1 MICKIYIEL
10 ALTQTLRGE
19 LFVSWLNTNKFLF
32 GRYYCDD
39 IFGFSIHAKI
49 LIYVNNQDMFHIINK
64 NISND
69 NFLSPL

>member
-1 MICKIYIEL
+1 MICKIYI
-10 ALTQTLRGE
+10 TQISSGE
-19 LFVSWLNTNKFLF
+19 IFISWLNTNKFLF

-39 IFGFSIHAKI
+39 FLVFSFRSKI
-49 LIYVNNQDMFHIINK
+49 LKDEKNQDMFHIINK

>member
-1 MICKIYIEL
+1 MICKIYI
-10 ALTQTLRGE
+10 TQILSGE
-19 LFVSWLNTNKFLF
+19 IFVSWSNTNKFLF

-39 IFGFSIHAKI
+39 IFGFSFHAKI
-49 LIYVNNQDMFHIINK
+49 LKDVKNQDMFHIINN

>member
-1 MICKIYIEL
+1 MICKIYI
-10 ALTQTLRGE
+10 TQILNGE
-19 LFVSWLNTNKFLF
+19 IFLSWLNTNTFLF

-39 IFGFSIHAKI
+39 FHVFSFHAKI
-49 LIYVNNQDMFHIINK
+49 LKDVKNQDMFHIINK